1 MIVCVSRRRSEA
13 GQTTGKKDGLF
24 KGRIKMDSLND
35 ILLERL
41 KMRGIA
47 PSTIPRFI
55 KDLTGTLA
63 FDPQSNLSEINR
75 RMHLLGWYDV
85 EVDEH
90 TFQLVLATV

>member
-1 MIVCVSRRRSEA
+1 MVSLDE
-13 GQTTGKKDGLF
+13 
-24 KGRIKMDSLND
+24 
-35 ILLERL
+35 ILAKRL

-55 KDLTGTLA
+55 KDLTNTLA
-63 FDPQSNLSEINR
+63 FDPQSNLNEINR
-75 RMHLLGWYDV
+75 RMHLLGWYDF